1 MELLLGSQLVCP
13 QCSQRVDPQGILLC
27 SPHRSL
33 QRAPRPALRPTFLQ
47 GSPRYNQL
55 ESRQASHREC
65 LLVRQRDS
73 QRVCHRAFRQV
84 NQLGCQLRSLRDCRR
99 GCRPVNPLQGHQHS
113 HLASQLRTR
122 YPRLLV
128 VNQLHSLVL
137 CQVLNHPDSPHSLR
151 RLPLLAAIQAHN
163 PVATRQV
170 GRRVLL
176 VDSLPPVRLHCPRVS
191 QVERRQ
197 DNLRRCPPVNLQRN
211 RRHVLLVSQH
221 EHLPVNRVRNL
232 VESLLGSQRRL
243 PRASHQQSQ
252 QANLLV
258 NQQRSPR
265 HNRRVSPPCPHQS
278 HPHNRRSLPDYDTTA
293 CTRH

>member
-1 MELLLGSQLVCP
+1 MSRRCSPPLNQV
-13 QCSQRVDPQGILLC
+13 CSQRVDLQGNLLY

-33 QRAPRPALRPTFLQ
+33 PRAPRPARRLTLLQ

-55 ESRQASHREC
+55 ESLQACHREC

-73 QRVCHRAFRQV
+73 QRVCHQAFRQV
-84 NQLGCQLRSLRDCRR
+84 NQLGRQLRSLRDYRQ
-99 GCRPVNPLQGHQHS
+99 GCRPVNPLQGHQRS
-113 HLASQLRTR
+113 HPVSQPRPR
-122 YPRLLV
+122 HPRLLV

-137 CQVLNHPDSPHSLR
+137 CQVLSHPDSPHSLQ
-151 RLPLLAAIQAHN
+151 RLPFLPAIQAHN
-163 PVATRQV
+163 PVVNRQL

-176 VDSLPPVRLHCPRVS
+176 VDSLPPVRPLIPRVS
-191 QVERRQ
+191 LVERRQ
-197 DNLRRCPPVNLQRN
+197 DNLRHCPLVNLQQN
-211 RRHVLLVSQH
+211 RRHVLLVNQH

-252 QANLLV
+252 QESLLG
-258 NQQRSPR
+258 NQRRSPR

-278 HPHNRRSLPDYDTTA
+278 HPHNRRSLQDYDTTA